1 MSRVM
6 EKIYA
11 LFRMNILIFVL
22 LVATVIALFAYQYGL
37 DEIAQLN
44 IADCNNSDIKCAVQA
59 ETDSV
64 DGGSSMVNLQWTDS
78 SIVVDY
84 ELREGYA
91 YPYAGIKI
99 YMGDGKVRGK
109 DLSGFDSMFVSVKPR
124 GEGSVRLYMR
134 GYDSEIYREN
144 DETSLKFNEIEFFPL
159 DETYPA
165 VFVPKEFRVASW
177 WVAQNEVNV
186 HKAYVDLS
194 NIPLIEIQTG
204 TNAPLGYGTLEIK
217 GITFKG
223 KKIKKVDLVTILVAV
238 WFVTFLIILIIR
250 FFDYSRE
257 RAAEK
262 KKREELEKNLRAL
275 EIEKSEYERS
285 SKEDPLTGCL
295 NRAGFNNVLMR
306 EQENLS
312 KNGSPVSFVILD
324 IDHFKDVNDTYGHNV
339 GDEVLV
345 GLSKLIQGKI
355 RNTDALVR
363 WGGEEFVILC
373 GDTPIQ
379 NAQFLAEKLRVAIE
393 KTPLIKQQQVTCS
406 FGIAEMQPDEDP
418 KKLFD
423 RADRALYASK
433 EGGRNRVTSAT
444 FKRASR

>member
-1 MSRVM
+1 MSKIM

-22 LVATVIALFAYQYGL
+22 LLVTVIALFAYRNGL
-37 DEIAQLN
+37 DDIVFLNLADYPYIIAQ
-44 IADCNNSDIKCAVQA
+44 
-59 ETDSV
+59 TDSV
-64 DGGSSMVNLQWTDS
+64 DGGSSAIAMERTDS
-78 SIVVDY
+78 SIIVDY

-91 YPYAGIKI
+91 YPYAGVKI
-99 YMGDGKVRGK
+99 FLGDGKTRGK
-109 DLSGFDSMFVSVKPR
+109 DLSRYDSIFVWVKPR
-124 GEGSVRLYMR
+124 GEGTVRLYMR
-134 GYDSEIYREN
+134 GYDSAFYRAE

-159 DETYPA
+159 EETYPA
-165 VFVPKEFRVASW
+165 VFVPQEFRVASW
-177 WVAQNEVNV
+177 WVAQNEINV
-186 HKAYVDLS
+186 HKARVDLS
-194 NIPLIEIQTG
+194 NVPLIEIQTG

-217 GITFKG
+217 GLCFKG
-223 KKIKKVDLVTILVAV
+223 KKIAKLDLVSILVAL
-238 WFVTFLIILIIR
+238 WFVSFLIILIIR

-257 RAAEK
+257 RAKEK

-295 NRAGFNNVLMR
+295 NRAGFSSVLMR

-312 KNGSPVSFVILD
+312 KNGRPVSFVMLD
-324 IDHFKDVNDTYGHNV
+324 IDHFKHINDTYGHQV

-345 GLSKLIQGKI
+345 NLTKLIQGKI

-363 WGGEEFVILC
+363 WGGEEFVVLC

-379 NAQFLAEKLRVAIE
+379 NAQFLAEKLRIAIE
-393 KTPLIKQQQVTCS
+393 NTVLIKQQQVTCS
-406 FGIAEMQPDEDP
+406 FGIAEMIPDEDP
-418 KKLFD
+418 KRLFE
-423 RADRALYASK
+423 RADKALYASK

-444 FKRASR
+444 YKRSR

>member
-1 MSRVM
+1 MSKIM

-22 LVATVIALFAYQYGL
+22 LLVTVIALFAYRNGL
-37 DEIAQLN
+37 DDIVFLNLADYPYIIAQ
-44 IADCNNSDIKCAVQA
+44 
-59 ETDSV
+59 TDSV
-64 DGGSSMVNLQWTDS
+64 DGGSSAIAMERTDS
-78 SIVVDY
+78 SIIVDY

-91 YPYAGIKI
+91 YPYAGVKI
-99 YMGDGKVRGK
+99 FLGDGKTRGK
-109 DLSGFDSMFVSVKPR
+109 DLSRYDSIFVWVKPR
-124 GEGSVRLYMR
+124 GEGTVRLYMR
-134 GYDSEIYREN
+134 GYDSAFYRAE

-159 DETYPA
+159 EETYPA
-165 VFVPKEFRVASW
+165 VFVPQEFRVASW
-177 WVAQNEVNV
+177 WGAQNAINV
-186 HKAYVDLS
+186 HKARVDLS
-194 NIPLIEIQTG
+194 NVPLIEIQTG

-217 GITFKG
+217 GLCFKG
-223 KKIKKVDLVTILVAV
+223 KKIAKLDLVSILVAL
-238 WFVTFLIILIIR
+238 WFVSFLIILIIR

-257 RAAEK
+257 RAKEK

-295 NRAGFNNVLMR
+295 NRAGFSSVLMR

-312 KNGSPVSFVILD
+312 KNGRPVSFVMLD
-324 IDHFKDVNDTYGHNV
+324 IDHFKHINDTYGHQV

-345 GLSKLIQGKI
+345 NLTKLIQGKI

-363 WGGEEFVILC
+363 WGGEEFVVLC

-379 NAQFLAEKLRVAIE
+379 NAQFLAEKLRIAIE
-393 KTPLIKQQQVTCS
+393 NTVLIKQQQVTCS
-406 FGIAEMQPDEDP
+406 FGIAEMIPDEDP
-418 KKLFD
+418 KRLFE
-423 RADRALYASK
+423 RADKALYASK

-444 FKRASR
+444 YKRTR

>member
-1 MSRVM
+1 MSKIM

-22 LVATVIALFAYQYGL
+22 LLVTVIALFAYRNGL
-37 DEIAQLN
+37 DDIVFLNLADYPYIIAQ
-44 IADCNNSDIKCAVQA
+44 
-59 ETDSV
+59 TDSV
-64 DGGSSMVNLQWTDS
+64 DGGSSAIAMERTDS
-78 SIVVDY
+78 SIIVDY

-91 YPYAGIKI
+91 YPYAGVKI
-99 YMGDGKVRGK
+99 FLGDGKTRGK
-109 DLSGFDSMFVSVKPR
+109 DLSRYDSIFVWVKPR
-124 GEGSVRLYMR
+124 GEGTVRLYMR
-134 GYDSEIYREN
+134 GYDSAFYRAD

-159 DETYPA
+159 EETYPA
-165 VFVPKEFRVASW
+165 VFVPQEFRVASW
-177 WVAQNEVNV
+177 WVAQNAINV
-186 HKAYVDLS
+186 HKARVDLS
-194 NIPLIEIQTG
+194 NVPLIEIQTG

-217 GITFKG
+217 GLCFKG
-223 KKIKKVDLVTILVAV
+223 KKIAKLDLVSILVAL
-238 WFVTFLIILIIR
+238 WFVSFLIILIIR

-257 RAAEK
+257 RAKEK

-295 NRAGFNNVLMR
+295 NRAGFSSVLMR

-312 KNGSPVSFVILD
+312 KNGRPVSFVMLD
-324 IDHFKDVNDTYGHNV
+324 IDHFKHINDTYGHQV

-345 GLSKLIQGKI
+345 NLTKLIQGKI

-363 WGGEEFVILC
+363 WGGEEFVVLC

-379 NAQFLAEKLRVAIE
+379 NAQFLAEKLRIAIE
-393 KTPLIKQQQVTCS
+393 NTVLIKQQQVTCS
-406 FGIAEMQPDEDP
+406 FGIAEMIPDEDP
-418 KKLFD
+418 KRLFE
-423 RADRALYASK
+423 RADKALYASK

-444 FKRASR
+444 YKRTR

>member
-1 MSRVM
+1 MSRIM

-22 LVATVIALFAYQYGL
+22 LAATVIALLAYRNGL
-37 DEIAQLN
+37 D
-44 IADCNNSDIKCAVQA
+44 DIKFLTLSDYPYILAQS
-59 ETDSV
+59 DSL
-64 DGGSSMVNLQWTDS
+64 DGGSSPVEMTRTDS
-78 SIVVDY
+78 SIILDY

-91 YPYAGIKI
+91 FPYAGIKI
-99 YMGDGKVRGK
+99 YLGDRKIHGW
-109 DLSGFDSMFVSVKPR
+109 DLSHYDSIFVWVKPR
-124 GEGSVRLYMR
+124 GEGSVRMYMR
-134 GYDSEIYREN
+134 SYDKAFYREG
-144 DETSLKFNEIEFFPL
+144 EEPSLKFNEIEFFPL
-159 DETYPA
+159 NETYPA
-165 VFVPKEFRVASW
+165 VFVPKEFRVAGW
-177 WVAQNEVNV
+177 WVAQNEIDV

-194 NIPLIEIQTG
+194 NVPLIEIQTG
-204 TNAPLGYGTLEIK
+204 TNAPLGYGTLEIR
-217 GITFKG
+217 GLCFKG
-223 KKIKKVDLVTILVAV
+223 KKIAWANLVTALVAI

-257 RAAEK
+257 RAANK
-262 KKREELEKNLRAL
+262 KKREELEKNLKAL

-295 NRAGFNNVLMR
+295 NRAGFSSVLLR

-324 IDHFKDVNDTYGHNV
+324 IDHFKSINDSYGHNV

-345 GLSKLIQGKI
+345 NLTKLIQGKI

-393 KTPLIKQQQVTCS
+393 NAKLITQQQVTCS
-406 FGIAEMQPDEDP
+406 FGIAEMVPEEDP
-418 KKLFD
+418 RKLFE
-423 RADRALYASK
+423 RADKALYASK

-444 FKRASR
+444 FKRAAH

>member
-1 MSRVM
+1 MSKIM

-22 LVATVIALFAYQYGL
+22 LLVTVIALFAYRNGL
-37 DEIAQLN
+37 DDIVFLNLADYPYIIAQ
-44 IADCNNSDIKCAVQA
+44 
-59 ETDSV
+59 TDSV
-64 DGGSSMVNLQWTDS
+64 DGGSSAIAMERTDS
-78 SIVVDY
+78 SIIVDY

-91 YPYAGIKI
+91 YPYAGVKI
-99 YMGDGKVRGK
+99 FLGDGKTRGR
-109 DLSGFDSMFVSVKPR
+109 DLSRYDSIFVWVKPR
-124 GEGSVRLYMR
+124 GEGTVRLYMR
-134 GYDSEIYREN
+134 GYDSAFYRAE

-159 DETYPA
+159 EETYPA
-165 VFVPKEFRVASW
+165 VFVPQEFRVASW
-177 WVAQNEVNV
+177 WVAQNEINV
-186 HKAYVDLS
+186 HKARVDLS
-194 NIPLIEIQTG
+194 NVPLIEIQTG

-217 GITFKG
+217 GLCFKG
-223 KKIKKVDLVTILVAV
+223 KKIAKLDLVSILVAL
-238 WFVTFLIILIIR
+238 WFVSFLIILIIR

-257 RAAEK
+257 RAKEK

-295 NRAGFNNVLMR
+295 NRAGFSSVLMR

-312 KNGSPVSFVILD
+312 KNGRPVSFVMLD
-324 IDHFKDVNDTYGHNV
+324 IDHFKHINDTYGHQV

-345 GLSKLIQGKI
+345 NLTKLIQGKI

-363 WGGEEFVILC
+363 WGGEEFVVLC

-379 NAQFLAEKLRVAIE
+379 NAQFLAEKLRIAIE
-393 KTPLIKQQQVTCS
+393 NTVLIKQQQVTCS
-406 FGIAEMQPDEDP
+406 FGIAEMIPDEDP
-418 KKLFD
+418 KRLFE
-423 RADRALYASK
+423 RADKALYASK

-444 FKRASR
+444 YKRTR

>member
-1 MSRVM
+1 MSKIL
-6 EKIYA
+6 EKLYA

-22 LVATVIALFAYQYGL
+22 LAVTVIALFAYQNGL
-37 DEIAQLN
+37 DVIDPLYL
-44 IADCNNSDIKCAVQA
+44 SDYPYVIA
-59 ETDSV
+59 ETDSA
-64 DGGSSMVNLQWTDS
+64 DGGTSAVQLTRTDS

-91 YPYAGIKI
+91 YPYVGVKI
-99 YMGDGKVRGK
+99 FLGDGKTRGR
-109 DLSGFDSMFVSVKPR
+109 DLSKYDSIFVWVKPR
-124 GEGSVRLYMR
+124 GEGTVRLYMR
-134 GYDSEIYREN
+134 GYDSTLYRAG
-144 DETSLKFNEIEFFPL
+144 DESSLKFNEIEFFPL
-159 DETYPA
+159 EETYPA
-165 VFVPKEFRVASW
+165 VFVPKEFRVAGW
-177 WVAQNEVNV
+177 WVAQNEINV
-186 HKAYVDLS
+186 HKAHVDLS

-217 GITFKG
+217 GFCFKG
-223 KKIKKVDLVTILVAV
+223 KKIAKEKLVTSLVAM

-257 RAAEK
+257 RAANK
-262 KKREELEKNLRAL
+262 KKREELEKNLLAL
-275 EIEKSEYERS
+275 EIEKSEYEKS

-295 NRAGFNNVLMR
+295 NRAGFSSILMR

-324 IDHFKDVNDTYGHNV
+324 IDHFKQINDSYGHNV

-345 GLSKLIQGKI
+345 NLTKLIQGKI

-379 NAQFLAEKLRVAIE
+379 NAQFLAEKLRMAIE
-393 KTPLIKQQQVTCS
+393 NGELIKQQKVTCS
-406 FGIAEMQPDEDP
+406 FGIAEMIAGEDP
-418 KKLFD
+418 KRLFE
-423 RADRALYASK
+423 RADKALYSSK
-433 EGGRNRVTSAT
+433 ENGRNRVTSAT
-444 FKRASR
+444 FKRTH

>member
-1 MSRVM
+1 MSRIM

-22 LVATVIALFAYQYGL
+22 LAATVIALFAYQNGL
-37 DEIAQLN
+37 DDIEFLNLSDYPYVIAQ
-44 IADCNNSDIKCAVQA
+44 S
-59 ETDSV
+59 DSV
-64 DGGSSMVNLQWTDS
+64 DGGSSAIAMERTDS
-78 SIVVDY
+78 SIIVDY
-84 ELREGYA
+84 ELKEGYA

-99 YMGDGKVRGK
+99 FLGDGKIRGK
-109 DLSGFDSMFVSVKPR
+109 NLSHFDSIFVWIKPR
-124 GEGSVRLYMR
+124 GEGTVRLYMR
-134 GYDSEIYREN
+134 AYDSTFYRQD

-159 DETYPA
+159 EETYPA
-165 VFVPKEFRVASW
+165 VFVPQEFRVASW
-177 WVAQNEVNV
+177 WVAQNEINV
-186 HKAYVDLS
+186 HNARVDLS
-194 NIPLIEIQTG
+194 NVPLIEIQTG

-217 GITFKG
+217 GLCFKG
-223 KKIKKVDLVTILVAV
+223 KKIAKVDLVTFLVAI
-238 WFVTFLIILIIR
+238 WFVTFLIILVIR

-257 RAAEK
+257 RAANK
-262 KKREELEKNLRAL
+262 KKQEELEKNLEAL
-275 EIEKSEYERS
+275 QIEKSEYEKS

-295 NRAGFNNVLMR
+295 NRAGFSSILLR

-324 IDHFKDVNDTYGHNV
+324 IDHFKVVNDSYGHNV

-345 GLSKLIQGKI
+345 NLTKLIQGKI

-393 KTPLIKQQQVTCS
+393 KTALIKQQQVTCS
-406 FGIAEMQPDEDP
+406 FGIAEMIPNEDP
-418 KKLFD
+418 KKLFE
-423 RADRALYASK
+423 RADKALYAAK
-433 EGGRNRVTSAT
+433 EGGRNRVVSAT
-444 FKRASR
+444 YKHR